1 MINVAGNL
9 FQQKGWLCITTNGF
23 VKNNGRAVMGAGCAK
38 TIRDAVPNI
47 DLALGAHIKRSGN
60 VAGPIGSYNNNA
72 VFSFPVKHNWWENA
86 DLDLIAESAKSI
98 RNLYLFALGN
108 STKGCDVWIPRPG
121 CGNGKLSYKDVEP
134 VLQAILIEDNFK
146 IITFGKQS

>member
-1 MINVAGNL
+1 MINVIGNL
-9 FQQKGWLCITTNGF
+9 FEQQGWLCITTNGF

-47 DLALGAHIKRSGN
+47 DLALGKHIRTNGN
-60 VAGPIGSYNNNA
+60 EVGNIGSYNNSP

-86 DLDLIAESAKSI
+86 DLDLIRKSAKELRGI
-98 RNLYLFALGN
+98 YKAAEML
-108 STKGCDVWIPRPG
+108 STSGCDVWIPRPG

-134 VLQAILIEDNFK
+134 VLQEELPESCFK
-146 IITFGKQS
+146 IITF